1 MSGDGR
7 EDVAAVERVRD
18 RLQSVRRVADLD
30 HFVDRSRRRDQQPVV
45 GADEDAVAGADRDR
59 SSLRSD
65 AGVDDG
71 EVDAGRRERQ
81 RPREPS

>member
-1 MSGDGR
+1 MSRPWNVFETGSSRYG
-7 EDVAAVERVRD
+7 ES
-18 RLQSVRRVADLD
+18 LISTTSSI
-30 HFVDRSRRRDQQPVV
+30 RSGRRDQQAVV

-59 SSLRSD
+59 SSLRAD